1 MKEDLKNKKAVTKDF
16 SKIIK
21 ERAALLADSINEL
34 KDREIRVNP
43 NEPIEGKMFWPE
55 EL

>member
-1 MKEDLKNKKAVTKDF
+1 MSEDLKNRKKVNNDF
-16 SKIIK
+16 SNIIK
-21 ERAALLADSINEL
+21 ERAALLAESINEL